1 MVIILKYN
9 SYGAMHTKSKGEKM
23 ATKKM
28 SLTVKVLIGM
38 VLGIV
43 VGLAINL
50 GHLNEAGGFIHEYI
64 VNGLF
69 LIVGKMFVAAL
80 KMLVVPLVIF
90 SLISGVLGIGDIRA
104 LGKVGGKSFALYML
118 TTAIAIAVAISVAA
132 SIGIGEGVHMTSAAH
147 FTGKE
152 APPLSSVLIN
162 IIPSN
167 FIDAMAK
174 GNMLQIIFFSILIGI
189 SILMVGKK
197 AEPVVKLVEISNEI
211 MMKMVNIIMAIA
223 PYAVFA
229 LLAKA
234 IANLGLNLLADL
246 AGYVLVL
253 IGVLMLH
260 LFVTLMIILKVF
272 SGKSPAMFL
281 KKMREV
287 QIFAF
292 STSSSNA
299 TIPVTLRAVVKK
311 LGVHNSVA
319 SFTIPFGATINMDGT
334 AIMQGV
340 ATLFIANAYGVDLG
354 TAGYLTVILMS
365 VLASIGTAG
374 VPGVGLIML
383 SMVFTQVGLPVEGI
397 GLILGVDR
405 LLDMIRTAVNVS
417 GDAAVSVIVAKSE
430 GKFSNEIYDD
440 PEAGVIDEDDLEI
453 DEEVEKELAHVVEE
467 IESK

>member
-1 MVIILKYN
+1 
-9 SYGAMHTKSKGEKM
+9 M
-23 ATKKM
+23 ATEKKM
-28 SLTVKVLIGM
+28 SLTTKVLIGM
-38 VLGIV
+38 GLGIA

-50 GHLNEAGGFIHEYI
+50 LGLNTEGSFINENI

-69 LIVGKMFVAAL
+69 HIVGKMFVTGL
-80 KMLVVPLVIF
+80 KMLVVPLVFF
-90 SLISGVLGIGDIRA
+90 SLITGVLGIGDIGA

-118 TTAIAIAVAISVAA
+118 TTAIAIAVGISIAA
-132 SIGIGEGVHMTSAAH
+132 TIGIGEGVHMTSTVS
-147 FTGKE
+147 FTAKE
-152 APPLSSVLIN
+152 APALSSVLID

-167 FIDAMAK
+167 AVNAMALGK
-174 GNMLQIIFFSILIGI
+174 MLQIIFFSILVGI

-197 AEPVVKLVEISNEI
+197 AEPIVELIEIGNEI
-211 MMKMVNIIMAIA
+211 MMKMVNIVMAVA

-234 IANLGLNLLADL
+234 ISNLGLGLLVDL

-253 IGVLMLH
+253 IAALMIH
-260 LFVTLMIILKVF
+260 LFVTLMSILKIF
-272 SGKSPAMFL
+272 SGMSPSIFL
-281 KKMREV
+281 RKMRET

-299 TIPVTLRAVVKK
+299 TIPVTLRAVTDR
-311 LGVHNSVA
+311 LGVNNSVA
-319 SFTIPFGATINMDGT
+319 SFTVPFGATINMDGT

-340 ATLFIANAYGVDLG
+340 ATVFIANAYGVDLG
-354 TAGYLTVILMS
+354 ISGYLTVIMMS

-430 GKFSNEIYDD
+430 GKLDTTVFND
-440 PEAGVIDEDDLEI
+440 PDAGRLTDDDLDI
-453 DEEVEKELAHVVEE
+453 PDEVEQEIAEVIKETHNKA
-467 IESK
+467 

>member
-1 MVIILKYN
+1 M
-9 SYGAMHTKSKGEKM
+9 SK
-23 ATKKM
+23 KKPM

-38 VLGIV
+38 VLGII
-43 VGLAINL
+43 VGLGINL
-50 GHLNEAGGFIHEYI
+50 MGLNAPGSFINEYI

-69 LIVGKMFVAAL
+69 FIIGKMFVTAL

-90 SLISGVLGIGDIRA
+90 SLITGVIGIGDIRA

-118 TTAIAIAVAISVAA
+118 TTAIAITLGITIAVSL
-132 SIGIGEGVHMTSAAH
+132 GIGEGVHMTSDAA

-167 FIDAMAK
+167 FIQAMAE
-174 GNMLQIIFFSILIGI
+174 GNMLQIIFFSILLGI

-197 AEPVVKLVEISNEI
+197 ALPIVELVEISNEI
-211 MMKMVNIIMAIA
+211 MMKMVTIVMAVA

-234 IANLGLNLLADL
+234 MANLGLGLLADL

-253 IGVLMLH
+253 IGALLLH
-260 LFVTLMIILKVF
+260 LFVVLMSILKLF

-281 KKMREV
+281 KKMRET

-299 TIPVTLRAVVKK
+299 TIPVTLRTVTER
-311 LGVHNSVA
+311 LGVDNSVA
-319 SFTIPFGATINMDGT
+319 SFTVPFGATINMDGT

-340 ATLFIANAYGVDLG
+340 ATVFIANAYGVDLG

-405 LLDMIRTAVNVS
+405 LLDMVRTAVNVS

-430 GKFSNEIYDD
+430 KKLDESIYDD
-440 PEAGVIDEDDLEI
+440 PNAGLLTEEDLDI
-453 DEEVEKELAHVVEE
+453 PEEVEEELAEVIHKLHDED
-467 IESK
+467 KK

>member
-1 MVIILKYN
+1 
-9 SYGAMHTKSKGEKM
+9 M
-23 ATKKM
+23 AKKKM
-28 SLTVKVLIGM
+28 SLTSKVLIGM
-38 VLGIV
+38 ALGII
-43 VGLAINL
+43 VGLAINML
-50 GHLNEAGGFIHEYI
+50 HLNPKGSFIDEYI

-69 LIVGKMFVAAL
+69 FIIGKMFVVAL
-80 KMLVVPLVIF
+80 KMLVVPLVLF
-90 SLISGVLGIGDIRA
+90 SLITGVLGIGDIRE
-104 LGKVGGKSFALYML
+104 LGKVGAKSFFLYLL
-118 TTAIAIAVAISVAA
+118 TTAIAIALAITIAA
-132 SIGIGEGVHMTSAAH
+132 SLNIGEGVHMTSNAT
-147 FTGKE
+147 FTAKE
-152 APPLSSVLIN
+152 APALSSVLIN

-167 FIDAMAK
+167 VIDAMAK
-174 GNMLQIIFFSILIGI
+174 GNMLQIIFFAILLGI

-197 AEPVVKLVEISNEI
+197 AEPLVELVEIANEI
-211 MMKMVNIIMAIA
+211 MMKMVTIIMAVA

-234 IANLGLNLLADL
+234 FANLGLDLLFNL

-253 IGVLMLH
+253 IAALMIH

-272 SGKSPAMFL
+272 SGKSPIMFL
-281 KKMREV
+281 KKAKEM

-299 TIPVTLRAVVKK
+299 TIPVTLRVVTQK
-311 LGVHNSVA
+311 LGVDNSVA
-319 SFTIPFGATINMDGT
+319 SFTVPFGATINMDGT

-340 ATLFIANAYGVDLG
+340 ATVFIANAYGVDLG

-417 GDAAVSVIVAKSE
+417 GDAVVSVIVAKSE
-430 GKFSNEIYDD
+430 KKLDESIYDD
-440 PEAGVIDEDDLEI
+440 PNAGDVYEDDLEI
-453 DEEVEKELAHVVEE
+453 PEEVEKEFSKKIEE
-467 IESK
+467 LSHKDK